1 MDSKKI
7 KIGQTTLQCS
17 AKKIIG
23 EFIKINDVEFY
34 KISHYDQM
42 RPFFMSLVSH
52 SDQWLFISSLG
63 GLTAGRKNPD
73 NALFPYTTDDKIH
86 DSQEQT
92 GSKTIL
98 LVTKENETQ
107 VNFPKNNK
115 LYKTY
120 LYTDRDKTKKGF
132 FVVLS
137 EGENYAL
144 VLKEKIV
151 FVEEQKPK
159 TPYEKYKNPELKR
172 VKDTYYL
179 SLKGSKT
186 LSEIKLRKKDVI
198 NFFENDSKMVSSLI
212 KKNKLNVK
220 KEEDLIRLL
229 KLYDNQSR

>member
-1 MDSKKI
+1 MKNLKYTITAFFLSIGFFVNAQNEANFALEGGNSFLSIKQKYDGKI
-7 KIGQTTLQCS
+7 KGSLFINDNFQS
-17 AKKIIG
+17 A
-23 EFIKINDVEFY
+23 KINDVLQQY
-34 KISHYDQM
+34 PTRYNTY
-42 RPFFMSLVSH
+42 
-52 SDQWLFISSLG
+52 SDNFELQHNGKVKYIV
-63 GLTAGRKNPD
+63 
-73 NALFPYTTDDKIH
+73 
-86 DSQEQT
+86 
-92 GSKTIL
+92 
-98 LVTKENETQ
+98 VTKENETQ

-120 LYTDRDKTKKGF
+120 LYTDRDKTIKGF